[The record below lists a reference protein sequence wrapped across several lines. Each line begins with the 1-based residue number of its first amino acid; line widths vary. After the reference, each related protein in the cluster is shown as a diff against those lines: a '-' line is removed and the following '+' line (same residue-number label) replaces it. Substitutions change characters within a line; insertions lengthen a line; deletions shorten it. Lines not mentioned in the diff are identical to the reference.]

1 MLAVY
6 KACILINTQ
15 YQLHTHSATL
25 EEKIMAIA
33 GVLLALCCMISVG
46 WASGS
51 SLRFLAVGDWGGLP
65 SKPYTTHIETSVAHA
80 MGQTAAKYQT
90 KFTLA
95 LGDNFYYDGVKH
107 VDDARFHET
116 FENVYTDK
124 ALQTPW
130 YIVAGNHDHR
140 GNVDAEIE
148 YSKKSHRWNFPHYY
162 YPLQFSIPGSQAT
175 VSILML
181 DTIQLCGNTKHDLA
195 GDQPQGP
202 ADIKVANAQWDWL
215 EENLKN
221 NKASYI
227 IVAGHYPVIS
237 IAEHGPT
244 KCLTQKLMPMLYKY
258 KVTAFFS
265 GHDHNLQHLQHTQS
279 GVPVDYFV
287 IGSGNFVVTS
297 TAHHSA
303 VPSGSLKYH
312 GADKHNGG
320 FAYIEAT
327 PQAMTLSFI
336 SGSGAHLY
344 SHSMKPR
351 K

>member
-1 MLAVY
+1 MNEYRKGTVSTVLY
-6 KACILINTQ
+6 SGSSLPYEPWSTDIN
-15 YQLHTHSATL
+15 
-25 EEKIMAIA
+25 I
-33 GVLLALCCMISVG
+33 G
-46 WASGS
+46 WASDS

-80 MGQTAAKYQT
+80 MGKTAAKYQT

-95 LGDNFYYDGVKH
+95 LGDNFYFDGVKD
-107 VDDARFHET
+107 VDDTRFKDT

-130 YIVAGNHDHR
+130 FLVAGNHDHR
-140 GNVDAEIE
+140 GNVSAQIE
-148 YSKKSHRWNFPHYY
+148 YSNKSKRWNFPNYY
-162 YPLQFSIPGSQAT
+162 YPLHFTIPGSNAT

-181 DTIQLCGNTKHDLA
+181 DTIQLCGNTIHDKL

-202 ADIKVANAQWDWL
+202 KDIEKANTQWQWL
-215 EENLKN
+215 ESSLENN
-221 NKASYI
+221 NASFI

-244 KCLTQKLMPMLYKY
+244 SCLVETLMPMLYKY
-258 KVTAFFS
+258 KVTSFFS
-265 GHDHNLQHLQHTQS
+265 GHDHNLQHLQVNQS
-279 GVPVDYFV
+279 NVSVDYFV
-287 IGSGNFVVTS
+287 IGSGNFVDPS
-297 TAHHSA
+297 TAHVSK

-312 GADKHNGG
+312 WANILKPGG

-327 PQAMTLSFI
+327 PQTMTLSFI
-336 SGSGAHLY
+336 QGDGTYLY